1 MDIRHLE
8 YFVEVAR
15 SLSFTKASRNLHI
28 SQPSI
33 SKMVKILEDELGVQ
47 LLYRSSRQIEL
58 TDAGKA
64 VLGKAQEILASF
76 QNLTSELDDVMEM
89 KKGVIRIG
97 IPPIVGASFFP
108 RIIGQFK
115 REYPLVDIQLTEV
128 GTKNIEIG
136 IEDGTLDIGIVCSHP
151 TRVNTFNTFS
161 LLKDP
166 LMLVVYPDHPLSKG
180 GEIDFSDLKEENF
193 VLYRQDFSLHDR
205 IIEQCGRYN
214 FYPKIICESS
224 QRDFMV
230 EMVAAKLGITM
241 LPQKICQELD
251 QTKIK
256 IKGFSQPEIFL
267 ELSIIWKKDKYL
279 SFAAREWL
287 DFTSK
292 SFGINI

>member
-58 TDAGKA
+58 TDAGRA

-76 QNLTSELDDVMEM
+76 QNLTSELDDVIEM
-89 KKGVIRIG
+89 KKGIIRIG

-108 RIIGQFK
+108 KIIGEFK
-115 REYPLVDIQLTEV
+115 KEYPLVDIQLTEV

-136 IEDGTLDIGIVCSHP
+136 VEDGTLDVGIVCSLP
-151 TRVNTFNTFS
+151 TKVNTFNMFT

-166 LMLVVYPDHPLSKG
+166 LMVVVYPDHPLAEFQEVDITS
-180 GEIDFSDLKEENF
+180 LREENF

-205 IIEQCGRYN
+205 IIEQCSRHG
-214 FYPKIICESS
+214 FYPRIICESS

-241 LPQKICQELD
+241 LPQRICQELD
-251 QTKIK
+251 KRKIK
-256 IKGFSQPEIFL
+256 VIGFSNPEVFL
-267 ELSIIWKKDKYL
+267 ELSIIWKKDRYL

-287 DFTSK
+287 EYTNK
-292 SFGINI
+292 SFGIDD